1 MFHRGAV
8 ATAAVAAA
16 AMAAAAAPAGF
27 SVARALGS
35 HMTLQRAPAAAR
47 VWGQDVPGATVR
59 VILSPGDGAA
69 HAGVADAASGV
80 WRVAL
85 PPQEAGGPF
94 TLTFNSSSGGS
105 AVLEDVYFGLVFL
118 CGGQS
123 KRV

>member
-1 MFHRGAV
+1 
-8 ATAAVAAA
+8 
-16 AMAAAAAPAGF
+16 MAAAAAPAGF

-105 AVLEDVYFGLVFL
+105 ALCDVAFAAAMSMAAPAAPAAGVSRSVVAPAAG
-118 CGGQS
+118 CAA
-123 KRV
+123 